1 MFAFFL
7 YNVWLTK
14 MVMTELHK
22 LDYFKKEECLFIF
35 NQMQI

>member
-1 MFAFFL
+1 MFAVFF
-7 YNVWLTK
+7 VQRLTK